1 MNGQSLEELQ
11 KRSGDL
17 NEKLESIQNQIRD
30 IEQFK
35 EQKSEKLEE
44 AEKAAEDAAADREK
58 LNRLE
63 HTYRILVLTQKY
75 LQVAKEN
82 FSKRY
87 MTQIKSAFLKYYRM
101 ICPDEQQIYEL
112 DANLNLQVR
121 ERGGLHD
128 IRLLSEGYQDLV
140 SLCRRMSM
148 IEAMYKQE
156 KPFLILDDPF
166 VNLDDKKLQGA
177 KEFLSQISTK
187 YQVIYFTCQQSRA

>member
-1 MNGQSLEELQ
+1 
-11 KRSGDL
+11 
-17 NEKLESIQNQIRD
+17 
-30 IEQFK
+30 
-35 EQKSEKLEE
+35 
-44 AEKAAEDAAADREK
+44 
-58 LNRLE
+58 
-63 HTYRILVLTQKY
+63 
-75 LQVAKEN
+75 
-82 FSKRY
+82 
-87 MTQIKSAFLKYYRM
+87 M